1 LSVSRWAGA
10 ATLGLFLDA
19 FRSIPLIIQ
28 LILFFNFFPIIGFPL
43 NPFAAGTFVLVLYTS
58 ALVAA
63 VARGGIEAVPV
74 TTRRAGRSLGLTYWQ
89 DMRYIVWPIGLRAV
103 LPAWAGVALGVLK
116 DSALVSVLGYVEPGL
131 GARLCRAVTR
141 LADPDHPDPG
151 AVRDS
156 DGRGPVLLRPV
167 VPHLPGD
174 GAARAQVA
182 AMIEVKD
189 VHKAFGDLQVLKGVT
204 LDVSNGE
211 VISVIGA
218 SGSGKSTLLYCIN
231 GLEPI
236 QSGQILVDGT
246 DVHAKDTNVNKLRTG
261 LGMVFQQYNSFP
273 HLTTLE
279 NVALAPR
286 IVLKKSKDEAR
297 EIASKKLDHVGLGD
311 KLEVYP
317 NKLSGGQQQRLAIAR
332 ALAMGPNYM
341 LFDEVTSALDPEL
354 VGEVLDALR
363 MLSDEGMTMILVTH
377 EIGFARDVSDRV
389 AYFHEGVI
397 EEIGPPSQ
405 VILDPQSERTRK
417 FLSAVR

>member
-1 LSVSRWAGA
+1 
-10 ATLGLFLDA
+10 
-19 FRSIPLIIQ
+19 
-28 LILFFNFFPIIGFPL
+28 
-43 NPFAAGTFVLVLYTS
+43 
-58 ALVAA
+58 
-63 VARGGIEAVPV
+63 
-74 TTRRAGRSLGLTYWQ
+74 
-89 DMRYIVWPIGLRAV
+89 
-103 LPAWAGVALGVLK
+103 
-116 DSALVSVLGYVEPGL
+116 
-131 GARLCRAVTR
+131 
-141 LADPDHPDPG
+141 
-151 AVRDS
+151 
-156 DGRGPVLLRPV
+156 
-167 VPHLPGD
+167 
-174 GAARAQVA
+174 
-182 AMIEVKD
+182 MIEIKD
-189 VHKAFGDLQVLKGVT
+189 VHQAFGDLQVLKGIT

-236 QSGQILVDGT
+236 QSGQILVDGI
-246 DVHAKDTNVNKLRTG
+246 DVHAKETNVNKLRQR
-261 LGMVFQQYNSFP
+261 LGMVFQQWNSFP

-297 EIASKKLDHVGLGD
+297 EIASKQLDHVGLGD

-317 NKLSGGQQQRLAIAR
+317 TKLSGGQQQRLAIAR
-332 ALAMGPNYM
+332 ALAMEPHYM

-405 VILDPQSERTRK
+405 VLLDPQSERTRK